1 VGTRLLRVIIPAF
14 NRFLGLVGDVLSVA
28 AQSSGLVDFFERT
41 IARTRAWFES
51 TGRQQLAALGSSVLS
66 AITAALDPDGE
77 GEGDGGLLSALID
90 RLGSLLDGVATWLT
104 DGGGSDQIES
114 LVEDLFGAVSSALG
128 SISDED
134 IQEATDNIAAIIGS
148 VFDGLIGSLNSEE
161 AGSLGSQIGRIA
173 GLTLRT
179 FADELVDYAASD
191 AFVEDLSGLASGI
204 ANSVGEAILK
214 GAVSALAVDGA
225 QERSFSENLDRSL
238 SPFEGPGV
246 GSFAVRNEEQFTT
259 PNDTRVSEPAN
270 VTIEVVGD
278 TDVIEDIVAR
288 EEERRIDRVTAA
300 SGTGFRR

>member
-1 VGTRLLRVIIPAF
+1 
-14 NRFLGLVGDVLSVA
+14 
-28 AQSSGLVDFFERT
+28 
-41 IARTRAWFES
+41 
-51 TGRQQLAALGSSVLS
+51 
-66 AITAALDPDGE
+66 
-77 GEGDGGLLSALID
+77 
-90 RLGSLLDGVATWLT
+90 LLDGVATWLT

-214 GAVSALAVDGA
+214 GSVSALAVDGA